1 MNNLN
6 FILLVVVTFIC
17 SVNCMNGKERADK
30 SEKEMFQAAKN
41 TFQVWKQTHGKR
53 YDNETQED
61 QKFKIWFNNKR
72 KIDDHN
78 TRFAQGLETY
88 TKELH
93 KHHDKTMKE
102 FLASS
107 TGAKP
112 PTNVNKRDTSIIPV
126 SRQNLPT
133 SVNHTNLLP
142 PVKDQGSCG

>member
-1 MNNLN
+1 MKNP
-6 FILLVVVTFIC
+6 LLTLIIVLVTFMCAI
-17 SVNCMNGKERADK
+17 NCTNI
-30 SEKEMFQAAKN
+30 SEKEMLEEAKQIFQE
-41 TFQVWKQTHGKR
+41 WKVKHGKN
-53 YDNETQED
+53 YVDETDEEK
-61 QKFKIWFNNKR
+61 KFQIWFNHK
-72 KIDDHN
+72 KTIDAHN